1 MVEQCFYSIEI
12 RDLNFEY
19 DRYYLSLEQDPN
31 DFLIID
37 NNNIINNKFKAK
49 LPKDAISDITPYTI
63 VPKFSV
69 DKISTPILFQILNI
83 DYNTLN
89 KKEKKEFNIINK
101 QKEVINE
108 EEDKEKEENEII
120 NDINEINE
128 DNKINNIIEKDED
141 EDENNIINI
150 NNEHEKDI
158 KNKKELYLENIN
170 MKELTINVKSYTS
183 KKIVFSFQ
191 LRYPLFPDFYTYL
204 GETPD
209 KFKILQYPCI
219 LLQYES
225 GSTRPNQKVSKNP
238 KKSKNKNDI
247 KKNDNIQILKSG
259 YYSLKK
265 IIISEHEG
273 EYYDEEINFAISAN
287 NDDENNENK
296 NFFEQLFTE
305 RKNRIPE
312 KIKNFVKLHDILF
325 YKGSYDSTMST
336 LSDKKKELIKKKNEL
351 KEIINKKR
359 IILEKIKEIAKY
371 DKQIEL
377 NKNSWNRLVTL
388 KEVLNKINIYTAEVI
403 LLKEK
408 KLLQSEEIIN
418 KYKKE
423 IEEKNKKIP
432 NLQKINKGLE
442 ISNFFLIKY
451 AISEI
456 CYLFF
461 NKNINKYNAFP
472 SFYELNINEIIQKK
486 KNVSEFY
493 NKYFREV
500 STLFGNTIYL
510 LTYISKKFDIIFP
523 YSLYYNGSK
532 SMVFIKLGN
541 KSFGIDL
548 HIKEND
554 KNLSFGNKQYEID
567 IYYKMEIISKMI
579 YDVIMYF
586 YSKGIC
592 SDKFKMDD
600 FNGKKRKKKNNMFLN
615 FKKLNEMFKEILDL
629 NKDIK

>member
-37 NNNIINNKFKAK
+37 NNIINNKFKAK

-89 KKEKKEFNIINK
+89 KKEKKEFNKINK

-183 KKIVFSFQ
+183 KKIVFAFQ

-225 GSTRPNQKVSKNP
+225 GSIRTNQKVSKNP

-273 EYYDEEINFAISAN
+273 QYYDEEINFAISAD

-500 STLFGNTIYL
+500 STLFGNIIYL

-615 FKKLNEMFKEILDL
+615 FKKLNEMFKDILDL

>member
-1 MVEQCFYSIEI
+1 
-12 RDLNFEY
+12 
-19 DRYYLSLEQDPN
+19 
-31 DFLIID
+31 
-37 NNNIINNKFKAK
+37 
-49 LPKDAISDITPYTI
+49 
-63 VPKFSV
+63 
-69 DKISTPILFQILNI
+69 
-83 DYNTLN
+83 
-89 KKEKKEFNIINK
+89 
-101 QKEVINE
+101 
-108 EEDKEKEENEII
+108 
-120 NDINEINE
+120 
-128 DNKINNIIEKDED
+128 
-141 EDENNIINI
+141 
-150 NNEHEKDI
+150 
-158 KNKKELYLENIN
+158 

-615 FKKLNEMFKEILDL
+615 FKKLNEMFKDILDL

>member
-19 DRYYLSLEQDPN
+19 DRYYLSLEQEPN

-37 NNNIINNKFKAK
+37 NNIINNKFKAK

-108 EEDKEKEENEII
+108 EEYKEKEENEII

-150 NNEHEKDI
+150 NNEHEKEI

-238 KKSKNKNDI
+238 KKSKNKIDI

-273 EYYDEEINFAISAN
+273 EYYDEEINFAISAD

-500 STLFGNTIYL
+500 STLFGNIIYL

-615 FKKLNEMFKEILDL
+615 FKKLNEMFKDILDL

>member
-37 NNNIINNKFKAK
+37 NNIINNKFKAK

-101 QKEVINE
+101 QKEVIKE

-225 GSTRPNQKVSKNP
+225 GSIRTNQKVSKNP

-273 EYYDEEINFAISAN
+273 EYYDEEINFAISAD

-461 NKNINKYNAFP
+461 NKSINKYNAFP

-500 STLFGNTIYL
+500 STLFGNIIYL

-579 YDVIMYF
+579 YDVIMFF

-615 FKKLNEMFKEILDL
+615 FKKLNEMFKDILDL

>member
-37 NNNIINNKFKAK
+37 NNIINNKFKAK

-141 EDENNIINI
+141 EDKNNIIKI
-150 NNEHEKDI
+150 NNEREKDI

-183 KKIVFSFQ
+183 KKIVFAFQ

-225 GSTRPNQKVSKNP
+225 GSIRTNQKVSKNP

-273 EYYDEEINFAISAN
+273 EYYDEEINFAISAD

-359 IILEKIKEIAKY
+359 TILEKIKEIAKY

-500 STLFGNTIYL
+500 STLFGNIIYL

-615 FKKLNEMFKEILDL
+615 FKKLNEMFKDILDL